1 MVNPQLKVVVMHGEV
16 ASFIVVQQDS
26 TVTVTDGG
34 NHKQQHYWVCVCVCI
49 LIIDIA
55 VGKF

>member
-1 MVNPQLKVVVMHGEV
+1 MNPQLKVVVMHGEV

-34 NHKQQHYWVCVCVCI
+34 NHEQQHYWVWVCVCVFQ
-49 LIIDIA
+49 L
-55 VGKF
+55 